1 MNNHAQLLSYWFPFY
16 DFHFIQTDEELH
28 SVHDNLQDNKKNSLK
43 IESKSIL
50 DALQKDFEE
59 DKKHGTQMVIDQYL
73 KQISHDQ
80 RDGKGSKKDSSLALD
95 LGDKLAL
102 GLLKMGTGGGSAS
115 SILSA
120 AVEYWPKLQ
129 RPFAKDPIKDLVE
142 TDGSRGKEIRQLQL
156 P

>member
-1 MNNHAQLLSYWFPFY
+1 MLSNEEGLSHEYAQ
-16 DFHFIQTDEELH
+16 
-28 SVHDNLQDNKKNSLK
+28 KKISSPKL
-43 IESKSIL
+43 ESKSIL
-50 DALQKDFEE
+50 AAIQNDIEE

-80 RDGKGSKKDSSLALD
+80 KDVKEDKKESKKESSLALD

-102 GLLKMGTGGGSAS
+102 GLLKMGTGGGRAS
-115 SILSA
+115 NILSA

-129 RPFAKDPIKDLVE
+129 RPFAKDPIDDLIQ
-142 TDGSRGKEIRQLQL
+142 TDGSRGKEIKQIQI

>member
-1 MNNHAQLLSYWFPFY
+1 MPN
-16 DFHFIQTDEELH
+16 
-28 SVHDNLQDNKKNSLK
+28 NKKNSLK
-43 IESKSIL
+43 IDSKYIL
-50 DALQKDFEE
+50 DALEKDFEE

-80 RDGKGSKKDSSLALD
+80 EHTKGSKKDSNLALD

-102 GLLKMGTGGGSAS
+102 GLLKMGTGGGRAS
-115 SILSA
+115 NILSA

-129 RPFAKDPIKDLVE
+129 RPFAKDPIDDLIQ
-142 TDGSRGKEIRQLQL
+142 TDGSRGKEIKQIKI

>member
-1 MNNHAQLLSYWFPFY
+1 MPN
-16 DFHFIQTDEELH
+16 
-28 SVHDNLQDNKKNSLK
+28 NKKNSLK
-43 IESKSIL
+43 IDSKYIL
-50 DALQKDFEE
+50 DALEKDFEE

-80 RDGKGSKKDSSLALD
+80 KDAKVSKKDSNLALD

-115 SILSA
+115 NILSA

-129 RPFAKDPIKDLVE
+129 RPFAKDPIEDVIE
-142 TDGSRGKEIRQLQL
+142 TDGSRGKEIKQLQL

>member
-1 MNNHAQLLSYWFPFY
+1 MLSY
-16 DFHFIQTDEELH
+16 EEGLSH
-28 SVHDNLQDNKKNSLK
+28 KNAQKTISSPK
-43 IESKSIL
+43 FESKSIL
-50 DALQKDFEE
+50 AAIQNDIEE

-80 RDGKGSKKDSSLALD
+80 KDVKEDKKESKKESSLALD

-115 SILSA
+115 NILSA

-129 RPFAKDPIKDLVE
+129 RPFAKDPIDDLIQ
-142 TDGSRGKEIRQLQL
+142 TDGSRGKEIKQIQI

>member
-1 MNNHAQLLSYWFPFY
+1 MLSY
-16 DFHFIQTDEELH
+16 EEGLSH
-28 SVHDNLQDNKKNSLK
+28 EYAQKKISSPKL
-43 IESKSIL
+43 ESKSIL
-50 DALQKDFEE
+50 AAIQNDIEE

-80 RDGKGSKKDSSLALD
+80 KDVKEDKKESKKESSLALD

-102 GLLKMGTGGGSAS
+102 GLLKMGTSGGSAS
-115 SILSA
+115 NILSA

-129 RPFAKDPIKDLVE
+129 RPFAKDPIDDLIQ
-142 TDGSRGKEIRQLQL
+142 TDGSRGKEIKQIQI